1 MSRLFST
8 RDGDD
13 GLPGPERRLAVVALV
28 LGTLMAVV
36 DTTMINIALPS
47 MARDLGVSDA
57 RAVWITNLFQVVC
70 AAMLLV
76 FAAASELL
84 SRRKVYVAGLT
95 LFVMAALGSALS
107 PNFETLLVFR
117 ALQGV
122 GAAATLSI
130 GPSLYRSIF
139 PSRLLGSALGLSSL
153 VVAGGYAAGPSIGG
167 LVLSV
172 ANWPWLFALNVPL
185 GAAAAVMAWRALPR
199 EERREGNFDGIGAL
213 ASMAMLAG
221 LFMCMDAVGHRAPL
235 AEILAWLAVTVVSA
249 VAFIRR
255 QGRAPHPLLPLG
267 LFREPRFSL
276 AVSAQGTAFIGQGL
290 TFVALSFLY
299 QQQMGYSALHTA
311 WLFTPWPL
319 TIMVVGPLSGRLADR
334 FNPSV
339 VASVGLAM
347 LLLGLV
353 SLAALPQDASAI
365 DSLWRTALCG
375 AGFGLFQPP
384 NNRELMTSVPKA
396 RSANASG
403 VMSTTRTVGQSLG
416 VALVGLCL
424 AAGAGVQQALWV
436 GAATTL
442 LALVISLVRIPR
454 AHRAYR
460 AAREQKKAARAGYS
474 ERVGEDSPNRV
485 ADRA

>member
-1 MSRLFST
+1 MSRLFSD
-8 RDGDD
+8 REGDD
-13 GLPGPERRLAVVALV
+13 GLPGGERRLAVIALV

-47 MARDLGVSDA
+47 MARDLDISPS
-57 RAVWITNLFQVVC
+57 RAIWITNLFQVVC

-84 SRRKVYVAGLT
+84 SRRKVYVGGIGLFT
-95 LFVMAALGSALS
+95 LAALGSALA

-130 GPSLYRSIF
+130 GPSLYRMIF

-153 VVAGGYAAGPSIGG
+153 VVAAGYAAGPSIGG
-167 LVLSV
+167 LILSV
-172 ANWPWLFALNVPL
+172 ARWPWLFALNLPL
-185 GAAAAVMAWRALPR
+185 GLAAVVMAWRALPR
-199 EERREGNFDGIGAL
+199 EAPREGNFDAIGAVS
-213 ASMAMLAG
+213 SMLMLGG
-221 LFMCMDAVGHRAPL
+221 LFMAMDAVGHRAPL
-235 AEILAWLAVTVVSA
+235 LEIVGW
-249 VAFIRR
+249 VALTCTAMLGFVCRQRR
-255 QGRAPHPLLPLG
+255 ASHPLLPLS
-267 LFREPRFSL
+267 LFREPRFRL
-276 AVSAQGTAFIGQGL
+276 AVGAQGTAFIGQGL

-299 QQQMGYSALHTA
+299 QQEMGFSALHTA

-319 TIMVVGPLSGRLADR
+319 TIMLVGPLAGRLADR
-334 FNPSV
+334 FNPAL
-339 VASVGLAM
+339 VATLGLV
-347 LLLGLV
+347 LLLMGLV
-353 SLAALPQDASAI
+353 SLASLPADAGVL

-384 NNRELMTSVPKA
+384 NNRELMTSVPLA

-424 AAGAGVQQALWV
+424 AAGTGVQQALWI

-442 LALVISLVRIPR
+442 LALCISIVRVGRAGR
-454 AHRAYR
+454 AHG
-460 AAREQKKAARAGYS
+460 EARAL
-474 ERVGEDSPNRV
+474 
-485 ADRA
+485 RAS

>member
-1 MSRLFST
+1 MSRLFSD
-8 RDGDD
+8 REGDD
-13 GLPGPERRLAVVALV
+13 GLPGPERRLAVIALV

-47 MARDLGVSDA
+47 MARDLDISPS
-57 RAVWITNLFQVVC
+57 RAIWITNLFQVVC

-84 SRRKVYVAGLT
+84 SRRKVYVFGIGLFT
-95 LFVMAALGSALS
+95 LGALGSALS

-130 GPSLYRSIF
+130 GPSLYRMIF

-172 ANWPWLFALNVPL
+172 ANWPWLFALNLPL
-185 GAAAAVMAWRALPR
+185 GVAAVVMAWRALPR
-199 EERREGNFDGIGAL
+199 EVSREGSFDSFGAIF
-213 ASMAMLAG
+213 SMLMLGG
-221 LFMCMDAVGHRAPL
+221 LFMAMDAVGHQASAL
-235 AEILAWLAVTVVSA
+235 ELLAWGMLTG
-249 VAFIRR
+249 VALLGFVWRQRR
-255 QGRAPHPLLPLG
+255 ASHPLLPLG
-267 LFREPRFSL
+267 VFRESRFRL
-276 AVSAQGTAFIGQGL
+276 AVGTQGTAFIGQGL

-299 QQQMGYSALHTA
+299 QQEMGYSALHTA

-319 TIMVVGPLSGRLADR
+319 TIMLVGPLAGRLADR
-334 FNPSV
+334 FNPAL
-339 VASVGLAM
+339 VATTGLVL
-347 LLLGLV
+347 LLLGLI
-353 SLAALPQDASAI
+353 SLALLPADAGVL
-365 DSLWRTALCG
+365 DSMWRTALCG

-384 NNRELMTSVPKA
+384 NNRELMTSVPLA

-424 AAGAGVQQALWV
+424 AAGAGVQQALWL

-442 LALVISLVRIPR
+442 LALCISIIRVGRAGR
-454 AHRAYR
+454 AHVE
-460 AAREQKKAARAGYS
+460 ARSARAS
-474 ERVGEDSPNRV
+474 
-485 ADRA
+485 